1 MGVLLY
7 GPHRFA
13 AFLRAPIGDTMGF
26 FAVLGA
32 PGRSMNT
39 LVGPAA
45 LHDLNISHYLGVIP
59 GLYPAL
65 VHRDTR
71 TGTGFLCA
79 AEHL

>member
-1 MGVLLY
+1 
-7 GPHRFA
+7 
-13 AFLRAPIGDTMGF
+13 
-26 FAVLGA
+26 
-32 PGRSMNT
+32 MNT

-79 AEHL
+79 TEHL